1 MKIRIEVTDKQV
13 GLLKIVGNS
22 CFGDEK
28 DELGMIDIDGQ
39 VILPESAESYSGVD
53 LFLRVLESEDKPSE
67 ELIIGVFGVVRAGDI
82 LIFPSGCFTTLN
94 KREDPSLLGCSFCL
108 RRRDREV

>member
-1 MKIRIEVTDKQV
+1 MKIGIEMTDKQV
-13 GLLKIVGNS
+13 GLLKIVGNC

-53 LFLRVLESEDKPSE
+53 LFLSVLESEDKPSE
-67 ELIIGVFGVVRAGDI
+67 KLIIGVFGGVRAGNI
-82 LIFPSGCFTTLN
+82 LIFPPCGFPALN
-94 KREDPSLLGCSFCL
+94 KRGDS
-108 RRRDREV
+108 